1 MISWLSH
8 KGPIRRFDQTPRSWT
23 VELIG
28 DLSSFLFFRLLVFV
42 FQVIIFPTLFAS
54 GVLGHLSLWL
64 RKSCFSFYL
73 CVKLHSRQTGAATK
87 ARAVVQQLL
96 GQDLQVGLVVHCA
109 RSVGVDR

>member
-28 DLSSFLFFRLLVFV
+28 VLSLSSFLFFCLLVFV

-54 GVLGHLSLWL
+54 GVLGHLGLWL
-64 RKSCFSFYL
+64 HKSCFSFSL
-73 CVKLHSRQTGAATK
+73 CVELHSRQTGAATK
-87 ARAVVQQLL
+87 ARTVMQQLL
-96 GQDLQVGLVVHCA
+96 GQDLQVRGA